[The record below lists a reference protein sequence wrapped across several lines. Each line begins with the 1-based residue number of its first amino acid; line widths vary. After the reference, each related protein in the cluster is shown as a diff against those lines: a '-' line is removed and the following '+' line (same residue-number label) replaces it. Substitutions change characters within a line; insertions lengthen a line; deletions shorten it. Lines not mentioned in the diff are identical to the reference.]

1 MTILTGGSG
10 SDAGYLPRPM
20 DGRLLRAEALADLYY
35 EAAADEA
42 GVVRVTREEGGLP
55 GSVTSVA
62 EVRSAIHAADRAG
75 IAAFLAELP
84 EGDAAEHTY
93 RLHSRVGSM
102 RVRERIRTDASG
114 TARVGMIT
122 VLELDDTA
130 GATNGRLRALLDAV
144 SEHPYSLE
152 VSARGKVLRVVDASP
167 NVGRLLGCPDLT
179 MMGYAEFVAHIHPDD
194 RVPDYPP
201 EALAAGCW
209 EHELRLRGLDGVT
222 RTIWD
227 RAVRRPSDAPDG
239 SSIWDGVLVDIS
251 QLRERGRCAATRTRQ
266 LEAALASAGAGLLE
280 IHLKRGRPARLAFA
294 SATTAEVLGFCERE
308 APLSLERLRDGLL
321 AADRP
326 LFEEH
331 LEELR
336 RARPITAEYRLLGD
350 DQRLRVVQLRLVPR
364 DERGTVVARGIVT
377 SAAPVCSP
385 QDGDGEELTA
395 RQLEVLALIADGL
408 RTKEIAERLT
418 ISPITVR
425 HHVSAVFAALGV
437 RSRLEAVTAA
447 RRRGLI

>member
-1 MTILTGGSG
+1 
-10 SDAGYLPRPM
+10 
-20 DGRLLRAEALADLYY
+20 
-35 EAAADEA
+35 
-42 GVVRVTREEGGLP
+42 
-55 GSVTSVA
+55 
-62 EVRSAIHAADRAG
+62 
-75 IAAFLAELP
+75 
-84 EGDAAEHTY
+84 
-93 RLHSRVGSM
+93 
-102 RVRERIRTDASG
+102 
-114 TARVGMIT
+114 
-122 VLELDDTA
+122 
-130 GATNGRLRALLDAV
+130 
-144 SEHPYSLE
+144 
-152 VSARGKVLRVVDASP
+152 
-167 NVGRLLGCPDLT
+167 
-179 MMGYAEFVAHIHPDD
+179 
-194 RVPDYPP
+194 
-201 EALAAGCW
+201 
-209 EHELRLRGLDGVT
+209 
-222 RTIWD
+222 
-227 RAVRRPSDAPDG
+227 
-239 SSIWDGVLVDIS
+239 
-251 QLRERGRCAATRTRQ
+251 
-266 LEAALASAGAGLLE
+266 
-280 IHLKRGRPARLAFA
+280 
-294 SATTAEVLGFCERE
+294 VLGFCERE

-331 LEELR
+331 LVELR